1 MYLIDI
7 KQFLFTMKKLV
18 ILLSLTSLA
27 INQSCDSTDG
37 EIDLQGNNL
46 FELQYI
52 NAGMSG
58 EIIEKKDLEFNEFIE
73 LSSDNHFVKRRVYPD
88 STSIATGSYTL
99 IQSKDSEYY
108 EFVHEEES
116 YLIQNCGSSLKEHIS
131 ILNNKEI
138 FNGGYLPCDGPGF
151 GYRLVN

>member
-1 MYLIDI
+1 
-7 KQFLFTMKKLV
+7 MKKLA
-18 ILLSLTSLA
+18 ILLSLTSLV

-37 EIDLQGNNL
+37 EIDFQGINV

-73 LSSDNHFVKRRVYPD
+73 LTSNYHFVKKRVYPD
-88 STSIATGSYTL
+88 STSIAKGSYIF
-99 IQSKDSEYY
+99 IQSKESKFFEFEY
-108 EFVHEEES
+108 EEES

-131 ILNNKEI
+131 ILSNKEI

>member
-1 MYLIDI
+1 
-7 KQFLFTMKKLV
+7 MKKLA
-18 ILLSLTSLA
+18 ILLSLTSLV

-37 EIDLQGNNL
+37 EIDFQGINV

-73 LSSDNHFVKRRVYPD
+73 LTSNYHFVKKRVYPD
-88 STSIATGSYTL
+88 STSIAKGSYIF
-99 IQSKDSEYY
+99 IQSKESKFFEFEY
-108 EFVHEEES
+108 EEES

-131 ILNNKEI
+131 ILSNKEI
-138 FNGGYLPCDGPGF
+138 FNGGYLPCDCPGF

>member
-1 MYLIDI
+1 MR
-7 KQFLFTMKKLV
+7 KLA
-18 ILLSLTSLA
+18 ILLSLTSLI
-27 INQSCDSTDG
+27 INQSCDSPDK

-58 EIIEKKDLEFNEFIE
+58 EIIEKKDLDFNEFIE

-88 STSIATGSYTL
+88 STSIAKGSYLL
-99 IQSKDSEYY
+99 IQSEDAKYY
-108 EFVHEEES
+108 EFEYEAES
-116 YLIQNCGSSLKEHIS
+116 YLIQNCTSSLKEHIS

-151 GYRLVN
+151 GYRIANQ

>member
-1 MYLIDI
+1 
-7 KQFLFTMKKLV
+7 MKKLA
-18 ILLSLTSLA
+18 ILLSLISLMM
-27 INQSCDSTDG
+27 NRSCDSTDE
-37 EIDLQGNNL
+37 EIDLQGNNV

-58 EIIEKKDLEFNEFIE
+58 EIIKKKDLEFNEFIE

-88 STSIATGSYTL
+88 STSIAQGSYLL
-99 IQSKDSEYY
+99 IQSEDSKYY
-108 EFVHEEES
+108 EFEYEEES

-151 GYRLVN
+151 GYRSVN

>member
-1 MYLIDI
+1 M
-7 KQFLFTMKKLV
+7 
-18 ILLSLTSLA
+18 TSFV

-58 EIIEKKDLEFNEFIE
+58 EIIKKKDLEFNEFIE
-73 LSSDNHFVKRRVYPD
+73 FSSDNHFIKRRVYPD
-88 STSIATGSYTL
+88 STSIAQGSYL
-99 IQSKDSEYY
+99 LKQSEDSKYLELEY
-108 EFVHEEES
+108 EEKS
-116 YLIQNCGSSLKEHIS
+116 YLIQNCSSSLKEHMS
-131 ILNNKEI
+131 VLNNKEL

-151 GYRLVN
+151 GYRLAN

>member
-1 MYLIDI
+1 M
-7 KQFLFTMKKLV
+7 T
-18 ILLSLTSLA
+18 
-27 INQSCDSTDG
+27 NQSCDSTDE
-37 EIDLQGNNL
+37 EIDLQGNNV

-58 EIIEKKDLEFNEFIE
+58 KIIEKKDLEFNEFIE

-99 IQSKDSEYY
+99 IQSEETDYFELEY
-108 EFVHEEES
+108 EEES
-116 YLIQNCGSSLKEHIS
+116 YLIQNCSGSLKEHIS

-138 FNGGYLPCDGPGF
+138 FNGSYLPCDGPGF
-151 GYRLVN
+151 GYQLIN

>member
-1 MYLIDI
+1 
-7 KQFLFTMKKLV
+7 MKKLA
-18 ILLSLTSLA
+18 ILLTIASLTV
-27 INQSCDSTDG
+27 NQSCDSTDG

-58 EIIEKKDLEFNEFIE
+58 EIIKKKDLEFNEFIE
-73 LSSDNHFVKRRVYPD
+73 FSPDNHFVKRRVYSD

-99 IQSKDSEYY
+99 IQSEGSEYY
-108 EFVHEEES
+108 EFEYEEES
-116 YLIQNCGSSLKEHIS
+116 YLIQNCLSSLKEHIS

>member
-1 MYLIDI
+1 
-7 KQFLFTMKKLV
+7 MKKLA
-18 ILLSLTSLA
+18 ILLSLTSLV

-37 EIDLQGNNL
+37 EIDFQGINV

-73 LSSDNHFVKRRVYPD
+73 LTSNYHFVKKRVYPD
-88 STSIATGSYTL
+88 STSIAKGSYIF
-99 IQSKDSEYY
+99 IQSKESKFFEFEY
-108 EFVHEEES
+108 EEES

-131 ILNNKEI
+131 ILSSKEI

>member
-1 MYLIDI
+1 M
-7 KQFLFTMKKLV
+7 
-18 ILLSLTSLA
+18 
-27 INQSCDSTDG
+27 NQSCDSTDG
-37 EIDLQGNNL
+37 EIDLQGINV
-46 FELQYI
+46 FEIQYI

-73 LSSDNHFVKRRVYPD
+73 FSSDNHFVKRRVYPD
-88 STSIATGSYTL
+88 STNIAKGSYIL
-99 IQSKDSEYY
+99 IQSEDSKYY
-108 EFVHEEES
+108 EFEYENES

-151 GYRLVN
+151 GYMLVN

>member
-1 MYLIDI
+1 
-7 KQFLFTMKKLV
+7 MKKLA
-18 ILLSLTSLA
+18 LLISIAFLMA
-27 INQSCDSTDG
+27 NQSCDSKDE
-37 EIDLQGNNL
+37 EIDLQGNYL
-46 FELQYI
+46 FELRYI

-73 LSSDNHFVKRRVYPD
+73 LSSNNHFVKRRVYPD

-99 IQSKDSEYY
+99 IQSEDSEYY
-108 EFVHEEES
+108 AFEYEEES
-116 YLIQNCGSSLKEHIS
+116 YLIQNCTSSRKERIS